1 MNVERVSRFSNLLKI
16 FTHLDDALTDWLLL
30 TGATGGKK
38 PSGDICFRDHI
49 GLDDLDIRSRLKRGN
64 RPLPSTSASVI
75 SFASDVIKTTGL
87 LVGTELS
94 LTPLL

>member
-30 TGATGGKK
+30 TGVTGGKK
-38 PSGDICFRDHI
+38 HPATRFRDHI
-49 GLDDLDIRSRLKRGN
+49 GLDNLDIRSRLKRGN

-87 LVGTELS
+87 LVGTQLS

>member
-1 MNVERVSRFSNLLKI
+1 MSARVTIFELLKI
-16 FTHLDDALTDWLLL
+16 FKHLDYALTDWLLL
-30 TGATGGKK
+30 IGVTGGKK
-38 PSGDICFRDHI
+38 PSGDILFRDHI
-49 GLDDLDIRSRLKRGN
+49 GLDNLDIRSRLKRGN